1 MRSPSSTS
9 GAEDALPHGVPRSQ
23 PASLL
28 AHFGWPIAAQWTQ
41 VKTVVAVGA
50 KALPHEVED
59 VVPHHGGSRILGPL
73 KVVAPSD
80 IAKFQKQ
87 HV

>member
-1 MRSPSSTS
+1 
-9 GAEDALPHGVPRSQ
+9 
-23 PASLL
+23 
-28 AHFGWPIAAQWTQ
+28 

>member
-1 MRSPSSTS
+1 
-9 GAEDALPHGVPRSQ
+9 
-23 PASLL
+23 
-28 AHFGWPIAAQWTQ
+28 
-41 VKTVVAVGA
+41 VVAVGA

-59 VVPHHGGSRILGPL
+59 VVTHHGGSRILGPL

-80 IAKFQKQ
+80 RAKFQKQ

>member
-1 MRSPSSTS
+1 MRSPSPAG
-9 GAEDALPHGVPRSQ
+9 GAEGVLPHVVRGSQ

-28 AHFGWPIAAQWTQ
+28 ARFGWPIAAGWTP
-41 VKTVVAVGA
+41 VATVVAVGA

-59 VVPHHGGSRILGPL
+59 VVTHHGGSRILGPL

-80 IAKFQKQ
+80 RAKFQKQ